1 MQYPVFLEPNEI
13 DHFLVM
19 TSKRLVEK
27 KKKKG
32 YIVILC
38 VFYKCILSLCWS
50 SLVFYVLRYVFVLW
64 IDLRAFEISLS
75 KWKVAGYV

>member
-27 KKKKG
+27 KKKKAILSFCV
-32 YIVILC
+32 YFINVFCLC
-38 VFYKCILSLCWS
+38 V
-50 SLVFYVLRYVFVLW
+50 
-64 IDLRAFEISLS
+64 E
-75 KWKVAGYV
+75 VA